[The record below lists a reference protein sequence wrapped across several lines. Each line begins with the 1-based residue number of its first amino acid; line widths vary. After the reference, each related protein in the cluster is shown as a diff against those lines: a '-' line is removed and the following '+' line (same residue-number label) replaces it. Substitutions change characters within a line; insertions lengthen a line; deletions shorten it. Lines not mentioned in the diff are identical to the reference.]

1 MQRGSPSDSS
11 AHKPGVLK
19 MKLTSATLFVT
30 AFLSL
35 AARGQEASAGKS
47 PAWHAAPTTAAI
59 KVEEKFSN
67 GPVPLSG
74 TLYLPVS
81 TEKVPAVVAFHS
93 ASAATRD
100 LALYRHLKEMLP
112 PLGLAVFV
120 YDRRGSG
127 RSGGTPAHGDYE
139 ALADD
144 GIAAARMLA
153 KDPRIDP
160 KRIGFWGLSQGGWL
174 SLLAA
179 SRYPDTAFVVSVSA
193 PMTTPD
199 VQMNFAVA
207 NILRI
212 KGFPQSEV
220 DSAIAARNSV
230 DDVARGRLDRAI
242 AQQRLD
248 AVARQPWFDLIYL
261 ERTLNDAGVSHWAR
275 EIRHDPLVWLEAV
288 KAPTLVVYGADDPW
302 VPVNTSVQAL
312 TASAAQHPNVTV
324 AIVAGA
330 DHDMNLSTSLEA
342 QIDPANLSDQAPD
355 SAEYFALLASWLTG
369 QGLARRF

>member
-1 MQRGSPSDSS
+1 MRF
-11 AHKPGVLK
+11 
-19 MKLTSATLFVT
+19 TSGALLIT
-30 AFLSL
+30 AFLSPT
-35 AARGQEASAGKS
+35 AQGQQTLTGKS
-47 PAWHAAPTTAAI
+47 PDWKAASTTSVI
-59 KVEEKFSN
+59 SLEEKFSN

-74 TLYLPVS
+74 TLYVPVS
-81 TEKVPAVVAFHS
+81 AGKVPAVVAFHS
-93 ASAATRD
+93 AASPTRD

-127 RSGGTPAHGDYE
+127 RSGGTPAHGDYQ

-144 GIAAARMLA
+144 GVAAAHMLA
-153 KDPRIDP
+153 KDPRIDAR
-160 KRIGFWGLSQGGWL
+160 RIGFWGLSQGGWL

-179 SRYPDTAFVVSVSA
+179 SRFPNTAFVLSVSA

-207 NILRI
+207 NILQI
-212 KGFPQSEV
+212 KGFPQSDVET
-220 DSAIAARNSV
+220 AIAARKTV
-230 DDVARGRLDRAI
+230 DDVARGRLDRAT
-242 AQQRLD
+242 AQARLN
-248 AVARQPWFDLIYL
+248 AAAREPWFNLIYL
-261 ERTLNDAGVSHWAR
+261 ERTLNDAGVSRWAR

-288 KAPTLVVYGADDPW
+288 KAPTLILYGADDPW

-312 TASAAQHPNVTV
+312 TASAAQHPSVTV

-342 QIDPANLSDQAPD
+342 QVDPAKLSDQAPD
-355 SAEYFALLASWLTG
+355 SPEYFALLASWLTA
-369 QGLARRF
+369 QGFVRR